1 MQRKQPRYEEGIEY
15 WECPACKRWLPR
27 SSFYSDKRTWNRIKS
42 QCRNCHI
49 RTAIRTRDK
58 DNTNRI
64 RRESMR
70 RTRAKEPEKYR
81 ERERIAAKRRP
92 KDIRY
97 YARLYL
103 KSALKGGIISKPERC
118 SKCGLIKKLTAH
130 HKDYMKPLEVEW
142 LCYEC
147 HRNK

>member
-1 MQRKQPRYEEGIEY
+1 MQRKQPKYEDGVEY
-15 WECPACKRWLPR
+15 WECPTCKRWLLK
-27 SSFYSDKRTWNRIKS
+27 SSFYSDKRTWNGIKS

-49 RTAIRTRDK
+49 ETVIRTRDK

-64 RRESMR
+64 GRESMR
-70 RTRAKEPEKYR
+70 RARAKDPEKYR

-97 YARLYL
+97 YARLCL
-103 KSALKGGIISKPERC
+103 NNALKGGIISRPEQC

-147 HRNK
+147 HGNK